1 MPHYCLLL
9 LESPLV
15 PALPGAGMPLPRV
28 ALMALLVELVV
39 EALMGMREGD
49 EGRPGCR
56 FGLELYRGSL
66 ESLGEDTLF
75 LLMLESPMEALLM
88 LLFTCTLLPGDFP
101 GVGVGETILVLD
113 RSLPSKSS
121 TSRLGI

>member
-1 MPHYCLLL
+1 MPRHQHKVPVLKLISCCTMLYNASHTQTLLL
-9 LESPLV
+9 GSP
-15 PALPGAGMPLPRV
+15 
-28 ALMALLVELVV
+28 
-39 EALMGMREGD
+39 LMGMREGD

-88 LLFTCTLLPGDFP
+88 LLFTCTLLP
-101 GVGVGETILVLD
+101 
-113 RSLPSKSS
+113 
-121 TSRLGI
+121 